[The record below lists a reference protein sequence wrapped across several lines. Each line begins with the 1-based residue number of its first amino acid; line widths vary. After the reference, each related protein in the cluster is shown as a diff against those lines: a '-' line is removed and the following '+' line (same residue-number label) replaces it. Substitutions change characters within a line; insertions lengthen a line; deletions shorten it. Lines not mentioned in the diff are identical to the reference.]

1 MSHPLYNK
9 IVVKRYQENMYRK
22 VMEEIKYRAE
32 TGKYIIR
39 GFGYSGKLPD
49 FDDLLLVPVHGVDTL
64 APVDQYREKVDT
76 KITIGKGRVKK
87 PLELKTP
94 VMIGAMS
101 YGATSREF
109 KLACAKAANITETA
123 TNTGEGGMVTEKK
136 SDGGIRWIE
145 YEYSK
150 PNGYLLTQFA
160 SGRQG
165 VCLEYLLN
173 CDAIEVKYRQGAKP
187 GFGGHLL
194 GEKVTE
200 KQLITEEY
208 LKELIV

>member
-49 FDDLLLVPVHGVDTL
+49 FDDLFLVPVHGIDTL

-76 KITIGKGRVKK
+76 TVIRGKGRVKR

-109 KLACAKAANITETA
+109 KLACAKAANMTGTA
-123 TNTGEGGMVTEKK
+123 TNTGEGGMVTEKNQMEAL
-136 SDGGIRWIE
+136 DG
-145 YEYSK
+145 
-150 PNGYLLTQFA
+150 
-160 SGRQG
+160 
-165 VCLEYLLN
+165 
-173 CDAIEVKYRQGAKP
+173 
-187 GFGGHLL
+187 
-194 GEKVTE
+194 
-200 KQLITEEY
+200 
-208 LKELIV
+208 